1 MSQYAGGRQGG
12 GGGAAPA
19 SHPSGGG
26 GASMPHPSGGGGG
39 NIHIP
44 SGGGSIGGTVSRPN
58 KTEVLNH
65 TQQAAIGGPGAPT
78 PHAPSPGGPHPGM
91 PGGGQGPQVHP
102 GIGGEHQQG
111 GHDQG
116 MRPPSGRDERA
127 HPDQFR
133 NFDPR
138 FDHDRDRLGNS
149 YWRVAFSDYDR
160 DRFLPL
166 IGDDPWL
173 NMIYGVNY
181 YPEYL
186 QYAIPYYPTSCGPFN
201 EGIFVIGTDS
211 RWWPIHR
218 HQLNIIRRIDALR
231 SVGAYEPVIVPNCGV
246 GGGILQPAVS
256 YPYLI

>member
-1 MSQYAGGRQGG
+1 MSQYAGRGG
-12 GGGAAPA
+12 GSAP
-19 SHPSGGG
+19 STGG
-26 GASMPHPSGGGGG
+26 GASIHPSGGGGG
-39 NIHIP
+39 GAIHIP
-44 SGGGSIGGTVSRPN
+44 SGGGAIGGTVSRPQ

-78 PHAPSPGGPHPGM
+78 PHGGSPGGPHPGM
-91 PGGGQGPQVHP
+91 PGGGQGPQIHP

-173 NMIYGVNY
+173 YQIFGINY
-181 YPEYL
+181 YPEIAA
-186 QYAIPYYPTSCGPFN
+186 QGISYYPTTCGPWN
-201 EGIFVIGTDS
+201 EGAWLIGTDS
-211 RWWPIHR
+211 RWYPVHR
-218 HQLNIIRRIDALR
+218 HQLSIARHIESLR
-231 SVGAYEPVIVPNCGV
+231 GIGGYEPVIIPNCGI
-246 GGGILQPAVS
+246 GGGIS
-256 YPYLI
+256 YPYAPVATPYLI